1 VFNWSWVLSAVS
13 VALSEKPHFHLAAL
27 SLAGFSQIKL
37 IQHNSWLPSF
47 FPSLL
52 VTFFGLTPSSSA
64 ECWGLRLGF
73 L

>member
-1 VFNWSWVLSAVS
+1 MFNWSWVLSAVS

-37 IQHNSWLPSF
+37 IQHNSWLPSSS
-47 FPSLL
+47 PLL
-52 VTFFGLTPSSSA
+52 EACAGLTPSSSA